1 MALLNPPGILPTA
14 MWAVTRLIADGR
26 PMNIKQAEA
35 LLSPTP
41 LRGGG
46 DGTDVKETVRALRE
60 IGLLRPERDGILQL
74 TRPLAPAAADDFA
87 AFAAELRA
95 AALAPDLNTGIGDN
109 DEQRGPRDLT
119 RALVWFLTLDPL
131 GEPLAHPDVE
141 RRQKGA
147 LPKQVGLPFR
157 NNTRWNSFTYWG
169 PALGLVNQPL
179 LATGGPRRLIPD
191 PTGAVRQ
198 IVLSLW
204 RAGDRPGVRSFV
216 ERLLGELPVL
226 PGGAYARALG
236 VVHDPERLDSATSFA
251 LLCGHHQKWIRLE
264 YAADAADSLLVVDP
278 DAPGRTR
285 VVTDITILGA
295 ANV

>member
-14 MWAVTRLIADGR
+14 MWAVARLVADGR
-26 PMNIKQAEA
+26 PMNIEQAEA
-35 LLSPTP
+35 VLSPAS
-41 LRGGG
+41 LRGGE

-60 IGLLRPERDGILQL
+60 IGLLRPERDGVLQL

-95 AALAPDLNTGIGDN
+95 AALAPDLNTRIGDN

-131 GEPLAHPDVE
+131 GEPLALRNVE
-141 RRQKGA
+141 QRQQGA
-147 LPKQVGLPFR
+147 FPERVGLPFR
-157 NNTRWNSFTYWG
+157 NDTRWYSFTYWG

-179 LATGGPRRLIPD
+179 LATSGPRRLLPD

-198 IVLSLW
+198 VVLSAW
-204 RAGDRPGVRSFV
+204 TAGDRPRVRSFV

-236 VVHDPERLDSATSFA
+236 VAHDPERLDPATSFA
-251 LLCGHHQKWIRLE
+251 LLCGHHQEWIRLE
-264 YAADAADSLLVVDP
+264 RGADAAGSLLVVDP

-285 VVTDITILGA
+285 VVTDITILRA